1 MYNMLPKA
9 GDNWIYMSQE
19 EKTKCTREVY
29 FILSEGLLISQASSH
44 VLQVITVK
52 EH

>member
-9 GDNWIYMSQE
+9 GDNWIYISE
-19 EKTKCTREVY
+19 EKKTNYTREVN
-29 FILSEGLLISQASSH
+29 FILSEGLLITQASSH
-44 VLQVITVK
+44 ILQVITVK